1 MAHEPPDILKAFA
14 TRYRESQVGRTGV
27 SASHFTLD
35 YHKLLKAADATSAE
49 ARLLAEEHL
58 RRAAGQS
65 QGHLVLETHPRDEKL
80 ILLVRLKHDS
90 GEEWLFKLLG
100 EASPTQERT
109 VLALLFES
117 FHGSSLPDPWLMNLS
132 RQSLIG
138 GSIEPFK
145 RDDLEGNRELL
156 TVLSRV
162 LEWKG
167 ESLIRF
173 ASCVICRDS
182 KRLEKLQSSLETALR
197 QINGQTLEE
206 LGLLE
211 KPRQV
216 LLHGPLRLDGLDLA
230 LLRGAVT
237 ISETDIHQAQSV
249 ACSATRILTI
259 ENETSFL
266 ELVKL
271 NRGDNLLIQTSH
283 PNRALV
289 SLLARLAADLPSFHF
304 GDTDPA
310 GFDILRSLREKTGR
324 PFHPLHMRFRC
335 CEDAPAL
342 SVEDGKVL
350 ARLFNYA
357 CLADCHTELRA
368 MIAAGNKG
376 DFEQESLGRPD
387 LAGWPFYSA
396 ARGLI

>member
-1 MAHEPPDILKAFA
+1 MAHEHPAVLKAFA
-14 TRYRESQVGRTGV
+14 ARYRESQAGRTGI
-27 SASHFTLD
+27 SASDFTLD

-58 RRAAGQS
+58 RRAASQS

-80 ILLVRLKHDS
+80 ILLVRLKRDG
-90 GEEWLFKLLG
+90 GEEWLFNHLG
-100 EASPTQERT
+100 ESSPTKERLS
-109 VLALLFES
+109 LASLFES
-117 FHGSSLPDPWLMNLS
+117 FRESILPDHWLVNLAH
-132 RQSLIG
+132 QAQVG

-156 TVLSRV
+156 TVLSGV

-167 ESLIRF
+167 ESLLRF

-182 KRLEKLQSSLETALR
+182 KRLERLQGRLETALR
-197 QINGQTLEE
+197 QINGQTLED

-230 LLRGAVT
+230 SLRGAVT

-249 ACSATRILTI
+249 ACTATRILTI
-259 ENETSFL
+259 ENETTFL

-271 NRGDNLLIQTSH
+271 NRGDTLLIQSSH

-289 SLLARLAADLPSFHF
+289 SLLARVSTDLPCFHF

-324 PFHPLHMRFRC
+324 PFQPLHMRFRPRD
-335 CEDAPAL
+335 DAPAL
-342 SVEDGKVL
+342 TAEETKVL
-350 ARLFNYA
+350 TRLVA
-357 CLADCHTELRA
+357 DPSMTDCHSELHA
-368 MIAAGNKG
+368 MREARNKG
-376 DFEQESLGRPD
+376 DFEQESLGRPT
-387 LAGWPFYSA
+387 LEEWPFYE
-396 ARGLI
+396 

>member
-1 MAHEPPDILKAFA
+1 MAHEHPAVLKAFA
-14 TRYRESQVGRTGV
+14 ARYRESQAGRTGI
-27 SASHFTLD
+27 SASDFTLD

-80 ILLVRLKHDS
+80 ILLVRLKRDG
-90 GEEWLFKLLG
+90 GEDWLFKLLG
-100 EASPTQERT
+100 EASPAQERMA
-109 VLALLFES
+109 LALLLES
-117 FHGSSLPDPWLMNLS
+117 FCGSSLPDPWLMNLS
-132 RQSLIG
+132 RQSLVG

-162 LEWKG
+162 LDWKG
-167 ESLIRF
+167 ESLLRF

-182 KRLEKLQSSLETALR
+182 KRLEKLQSRLEAALR
-197 QINGQTLEE
+197 QINGKTLED

-230 LLRGAVT
+230 SLRGAVT

-259 ENETSFL
+259 ENETTFL

-271 NRGDNLLIQTSH
+271 NRGDTLLIQTSY
-283 PNRALV
+283 PNRAFP
-289 SLLARLAADLPSFHF
+289 SLLARLSFDVPCFHF

-310 GFDILRSLREKTGR
+310 GFDILRNLREKTGR
-324 PFHPLHMRFRC
+324 PLQPLHMRFRPRD
-335 CEDAPAL
+335 DAPAL
-342 SVEDGKVL
+342 TVEETKLLTRLL
-350 ARLFNYA
+350 ADPSMT
-357 CLADCHTELRA
+357 DCHTALHA
-368 MIAAGNKG
+368 MREAGNKG
-376 DFEQESLGRPD
+376 DFEQESLGRPN
-387 LAGWPFYSA
+387 LEQWPFY
-396 ARGLI
+396 R